1 MDCEITYKGKDYTY
15 DQFATLLHSGE
26 LEVLAPKMDSRY
38 FIVNEGYNPFE
49 DKKQGGSVGVGGDVV
64 VLAKNND
71 IIKQNKIE
79 GGLLNEQQSI
89 ELQKEIESKYNTG
102 VQKFGQENED
112 IRQSMYNYDNPLA
125 EKDVN
130 GINLR
135 IADGL
140 IEGDKYSGNRRKTY
154 LLYAD
159 GKIAGKFYSVSDA
172 KKVVKF
178 IEDNLVKGIGKAEV
192 VKEPSNTEGYEGMFN
207 PKKTGISG
215 LDDLL
220 EDDGYNYF
228 YKGKSGEVVMMSPDA
243 YLKKVRDDITRSNS
257 DLNVLE
263 EKKASIIEGINKG
276 DKINMP
282 YLSLKENGQAHQQEG
297 RNRAVVA
304 RERGEKLIPVFIEKD
319 ISFDDKVAKGNE
331 YIKSAIKDGATTK
344 EEVLSKLK
352 EQGLH
357 RDGIRF
363 IDDNFDDKS
372 IEQLSKVQPLEQAK
386 KNLKKAWNKLGNQG
400 IVYDPLQ
407 NERDFIDFVKALF
420 DYVKVYG
427 RDKAIPEMTKY
438 VKTKL
443 GIGGKGELKPEA
455 SNAIEQ
461 YAQSL
466 LDKYSELSQKEIDA
480 VLTAFGDNVGKESFT
495 KNVDTMVRFG
505 KMKTEKANQLKDLYD
520 QASQIKTTREE
531 EQAKTMGDK
540 PKFASPIQILL
551 MDVGDN
557 ASGEVLKRITQITTN
572 NNQERSDEDIQK
584 DATYI
589 EESLD
594 RLRNIA
600 FDDAS
605 MLYSFYNSSPDWVSK
620 FLTELEQNRKDAK
633 TDKAYS
639 VGSARL
645 VGILNVMNNDTYE
658 RILQA
663 TDPIEREELMKL
675 RDRLDS
681 FTNDTMR
688 DISLGLNAR
697 RSDMVLAEFARGG
710 VLNDYATSRI
720 LTRSQTEQV
729 ARIQEA
735 IKNKPSQK
743 QLNNV
748 NIPTTNPTTPSATKS
763 KPKASSKKKVDAK
776 FEAEMIEESKKAKT
790 ISREDRAKELRDR
803 LFNAIN
809 KCK

>member
-49 DKKQGGSVGVGGDVV
+49 S
-64 VLAKNND
+64 
-71 IIKQNKIE
+71 
-79 GGLLNEQQSI
+79 
-89 ELQKEIESKYNTG
+89 
-102 VQKFGQENED
+102 
-112 IRQSMYNYDNPLA
+112 
-125 EKDVN
+125 
-130 GINLR
+130 
-135 IADGL
+135 
-140 IEGDKYSGNRRKTY
+140 
-154 LLYAD
+154 
-159 GKIAGKFYSVSDA
+159 
-172 KKVVKF
+172 
-178 IEDNLVKGIGKAEV
+178 IGKAEV
-192 VKEPSNTEGYEGMFN
+192 VKEPSNTEVYEGMFN

-228 YKGKSGEVVMMSPDA
+228 YKGVGGEVIMMSPDE
-243 YLKKVRDDITRSNS
+243 YLKSVREGLNTKDDA
-257 DLNVLE
+257 NVTDD
-263 EKKASIIEGINKG
+263 KKDAINKAINEG

-282 YLSLKENGQAHQQEG
+282 FISTRNGKFGQEG
-297 RNRAVVA
+297 RNRAVIA
-304 RERGEKLIPVFIEKD
+304 KERGEKLIPVFIEKD
-319 ISFDDKVAKGNE
+319 ISFEDKIAKGEE
-331 YIKSAIKDGATTK
+331 YVKSAIKEGATTK
-344 EEVLSKLK
+344 EQVLSKLK
-352 EQGLH
+352 ENGLH

-386 KNLKKAWNKLGNQG
+386 KNLSKAWNKLGNQG

-420 DYVKVYG
+420 DYIKVYG

-443 GIGGKGELKPEA
+443 GIGDKGELKPEA

-466 LDKYSELSQKEIDA
+466 LDKYNELSQKEIDA
-480 VLTAFGDNVGKESFT
+480 VLTAFGDNVGKGSFT

-520 QASQIKTTREE
+520 QASQIKTAREE

-572 NNQERSDEDIQK
+572 NNQERSDEDMQK

-605 MLYSFYNSSPDWVSK
+605 MLFSFYNSSPDWVSK
-620 FLTELEQNRKDAK
+620 FLTELEKNRKDAK

-658 RILQA
+658 RIIQS

-729 ARIQEA
+729 ARIQDA

-748 NIPTTNPTTPSATKS
+748 NPPTANPTTPSTTKS
-763 KPKASSKKKVDAK
+763 KPKASTKKKVDAK

-790 ISREDRAKELRDR
+790 TSREDRAKELRDR

>member
-1 MDCEITYKGKDYTY
+1 MDCQIKYKGKDYTY

-49 DKKQGGSVGVGGDVV
+49 DKQQGKEGFEYKEDYYSPIEDGEVSYKFTNEDGQEFDVSVTNIDKESGSVVLDFQGDYSWETM
-64 VLAKNND
+64 
-71 IIKQNKIE
+71 QNKNPIKTLRTV
-79 GGLLNEQQSI
+79 GNIIS
-89 ELQKEIESKYNTG
+89 EIFE
-102 VQKFGQENED
+102 
-112 IRQSMYNYDNPLA
+112 R
-125 EKDVN
+125 
-130 GINLR
+130 
-135 IADGL
+135 
-140 IEGDKYSGNRRKTY
+140 
-154 LLYAD
+154 
-159 GKIAGKFYSVSDA
+159 
-172 KKVVKF
+172 
-178 IEDNLVKGIGKAEV
+178 
-192 VKEPSNTEGYEGMFN
+192 
-207 PKKTGISG
+207 
-215 LDDLL
+215 
-220 EDDGYNYF
+220 
-228 YKGKSGEVVMMSPDA
+228 
-243 YLKKVRDDITRSNS
+243 LK
-257 DLNVLE
+257 
-263 EKKASIIEGINKG
+263 
-276 DKINMP
+276 
-282 YLSLKENGQAHQQEG
+282 
-297 RNRAVVA
+297 
-304 RERGEKLIPVFIEKD
+304 
-319 ISFDDKVAKGNE
+319 
-331 YIKSAIKDGATTK
+331 
-344 EEVLSKLK
+344 
-352 EQGLH
+352 
-357 RDGIRF
+357 RDGIDVKNVVYDATDKKGSIYRK
-363 IDDNFDDKS
+363 IIEKEYPNAEFDKDKRGAT
-372 IEQLSKVQPLEQAK
+372 KVRLNEKKITISQAK
-386 KNLKKAWNKLGNQG
+386 KNLSKAWNKLGNQG

-443 GIGGKGELKPEA
+443 GIGDKGELKPEA

-466 LDKYSELSQKEIDA
+466 LDKYNELSQKEIDA

-763 KPKASSKKKVDAK
+763 KPKASTKKKVDAK

-790 ISREDRAKELRDR
+790 TSREDRAKELRDR